1 MGAGATNAQP
11 LLSVGDLAAAY
22 RRRCRP
28 LSPVEVTEVFLER
41 IERFDER
48 IRSMVTV
55 TPDLARRHA
64 RTAAGRIAGGDPSP
78 LLGIPLVVK
87 DLIDVRGVRTTA
99 GSAVLRDNVA
109 TSSAPAWQRL
119 ARAGAVLLGKA
130 NTHEF
135 AYGGITEPTVN
146 PWHTNHLVGGS
157 SGGPGAALAAGLAL
171 MGIGTDTAG
180 SIRIPANLCG
190 VAGLK
195 PTRRT
200 VSTRGVIPL
209 APSLDVVGPMG
220 HHPRDLALAMGVLA
234 QRWASDAPDA
244 LHRAAAKRAAAG
256 ALRIG
261 VLADPGRM
269 TPGVQAAFERTV
281 ATAATFGATIEVR
294 VPHVAQSV
302 WTNFTILGVEAVLYH
317 ERWRDQRELYTPYV
331 RERLADAESTSAVA
345 YVERAAGRLAV
356 SHRPRP
362 GPRRIRRA
370 RSCPGSRTPPRRS
383 ASPRWTWAAASR
395 IATPRCAATPRSPT
409 SPATRR
415 WRCPWAS
422 KQASPLA
429 CNWSAAAAPT
439 PNCWRWARSSP
450 TPSPRRRWP
459 PTSRSDSAQR
469 GGPPRAAT
477 TGPATLRARASSG
490 GSARRQA

>member
-22 RRRCRP
+22 RRRHRP

-269 TPGVQAAFERTV
+269 TLGVQAAFERTV

-345 YVERAAGRLAV
+345 YV
-356 SHRPRP
+356 
-362 GPRRIRRA
+362 
-370 RSCPGSRTPPRRS
+370 S
-383 ASPRWTWAAASR
+383 ALQAASQCR
-395 IATPRCAATPRSPT
+395 IDLDRALDGFDALIVPGIPYPAPPLGVTSLDVGGGIEDRDTSMCRNTAFANITGHPALALPVGFEAGLPVGVQLVGRRGADAELLALGEVFADAFATPTLATDFPF
-409 SPATRR
+409 
-415 WRCPWAS
+415 
-422 KQASPLA
+422 
-429 CNWSAAAAPT
+429 
-439 PNCWRWARSSP
+439 
-450 TPSPRRRWP
+450 
-459 PTSRSDSAQR
+459 
-469 GGPPRAAT
+469 
-477 TGPATLRARASSG
+477 
-490 GSARRQA
+490 